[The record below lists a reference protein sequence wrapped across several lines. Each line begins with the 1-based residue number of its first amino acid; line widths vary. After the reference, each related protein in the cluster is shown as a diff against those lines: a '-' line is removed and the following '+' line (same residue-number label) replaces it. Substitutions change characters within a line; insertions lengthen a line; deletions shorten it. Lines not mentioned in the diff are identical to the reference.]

1 LTLEFRILGPLE
13 VVRDG
18 APLRLGGPLERT
30 VLAYLLLHANAAV
43 ERDRL
48 IDELWPAEPPESAVN
63 VLQTYVSRLR
73 RTLTSDRLL
82 TRPPGY
88 VLRVEPG
95 ELDLHEF
102 DRLLDAG
109 RSALSSGDAE
119 AALAALQP
127 ALRLWRGAPLRDVVQ
142 DGFARGE
149 AGRLDELRLAA
160 LEDRLEAE
168 LALWRHAQIVGEL
181 EALVVEHP
189 LRERLRAQWM
199 LALYRSGRQ
208 PEALAAYRDL
218 RKRLAD
224 ELGIEPSQPLRDL
237 ERAILRQDPRLDE
250 TAEADADA
258 RGRTVLVGCFD
269 EDAFEPLLS
278 VAEPLARHRNGELV
292 LVRLVSDA
300 SGLDAAARS
309 GGERRADLGERGI
322 RAWSAAFTSAEP
334 AQDILR
340 FADDSNVA
348 LVLVGALGGVNDDG
362 RLDHELAS
370 LLEHAPCDAAVL
382 VGMPGRAKVD
392 DSAPVLV
399 PFGGS
404 EHEWAAAEIGAW
416 IARAESRPLRLAGTA
431 AAADGGRRD
440 ASRLLASVALLV
452 QHVTDVD
459 AEPALAPAGPDGLAA
474 LAEEARVVLLGLPD
488 GWQKRGIGRTRAELT
503 RRVTTPTLLIRG
515 GARPSALV
523 QAEGLTRFTWTITG
537 AAM

>member
-1 LTLEFRILGPLE
+1 LTLQFRILGPVE
-13 VVRDG
+13 VVRAD
-18 APLRLGGPLERT
+18 AAVRLGGPLERT
-30 VLAYLLLHANAAV
+30 VLAYLLLHANRAV

-48 IDELWPAEPPESAVN
+48 IDELWPADPPESAVN

-73 RTLTSDRLL
+73 RTLPPDRLL

-102 DRLLDAG
+102 ERLLQAG

-119 AALAALQP
+119 AALAALRL
-127 ALRLWRGAPLRDVVQ
+127 ALGLWRGAPLRDVVP
-142 DGFARGE
+142 DGFARSE

-168 LALWRHAQIVGEL
+168 LALWRHGQIVGEL
-181 EALVVEHP
+181 DALVAEHP
-189 LRERLRAQWM
+189 LRERLRAQLM

-218 RKRLAD
+218 RARLAD

-237 ERAILRQDPRLDE
+237 ERAILRQDPRLEE
-250 TAEADADA
+250 TPEVDPDA

-278 VAEPLARHRNGELV
+278 VAEPLARHRSGELV
-292 LVRLVSDA
+292 LVRLVADA
-300 SGLDAAARS
+300 SELDAAARTA
-309 GGERRADLGERGI
+309 GERRAFLGERDI
-322 RAWSAAFTSAEP
+322 RAWSTAFTSTEP

-348 LVLVGALGGVNDDG
+348 LVLVGALGRVDQDG
-362 RLDHELAS
+362 RLDDELAF

-382 VGMPGRAKVD
+382 VGMPRAAQLD
-392 DSAPVLV
+392 EAAPVLV

-416 IARAESRPLRLAGTA
+416 IAKAESRPLRLAGTA

-452 QHVTDVD
+452 QHVVDVD
-459 AEPALAPAGPDGLAA
+459 AEPALAPAGPDGLAV

-488 GWQKRGIGRTRAELT
+488 GWGERGIGRTRAELT
-503 RRVTTPTLLIRG
+503 RRVTAPTLLVRG
-515 GARPSALV
+515 GVRPGVLA

-537 AAM
+537 AA